1 MNLFNQ
7 LFNRNTISPLM
18 RRNDINYEVKYQ
30 TEILESRGFEIIS
43 TIEKEKYSLIQYRHF
58 YEETPKEEEK
68 MIFLGIRIITSKGI
82 QRPDPV
88 LKAFFNENFTNI
100 SLADIEIEEHLTSHG
115 YGSILLNT
123 LIKIAKERN
132 INSIAGWIS
141 KVDSDHL
148 ERLVHF
154 YKKHNFTV
162 DLFGDKRD
170 NLRIGNLEWKNV

>member
-18 RRNDINYEVKYQ
+18 RRNDTEFEVKYQ
-30 TEILESRGFEIIS
+30 TEILKNRGFKIIS
-43 TIEKEKYSLIQYRHF
+43 TIEKEKFSLIQYRHF

-68 MIFLGIRIITSKGI
+68 MIFLGIRIITNKGI
-82 QRPDPV
+82 LRPDPV
-88 LKAFFNENFTNI
+88 LKAFFNNDFTNI
-100 SLADIEIEEHLTSHG
+100 SLADIEIEEYLTSHG

-132 INSIAGWIS
+132 INCITGWIS

-148 ERLVHF
+148 ERLVYF

-162 DLFGDKRD
+162 VLSENRND
-170 NLRIGNLEWKNV
+170 NLKIGNLEWKNI

>member
-18 RRNDINYEVKYQ
+18 RRNDIEFEVKYQ
-30 TEILESRGFEIIS
+30 TKMLKDRGFEIIP
-43 TIEKEKYSLIQYRHF
+43 TLENEKYSLIQYRHF
-58 YEETPKEEEK
+58 YEDTPKEEEK
-68 MIFLGIRIITSKGI
+68 MIFIGIRIITNRGI

-88 LKAFFNENFTNI
+88 LKAFFDENFTNI
-100 SLADIEIEEHLTSHG
+100 SLGDIEIEEHLTSYG

-123 LIKIAKERN
+123 LIKIAKTRN
-132 INSIAGWIS
+132 INSITGWIS
-141 KVDSDHL
+141 KVDNDHL

-162 DLFGDKRD
+162 NLFKDNTD
-170 NLRIGNLEWKNV
+170 NLRIGNLE